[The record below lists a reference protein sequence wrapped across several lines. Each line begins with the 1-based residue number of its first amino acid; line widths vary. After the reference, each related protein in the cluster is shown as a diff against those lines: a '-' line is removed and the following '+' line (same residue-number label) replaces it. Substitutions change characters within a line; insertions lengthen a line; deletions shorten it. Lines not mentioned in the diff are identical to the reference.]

1 MTVSTGSNTR
11 LNTISGVM
19 KIMSITAAEKVSLA
33 SQVFPA
39 NIILKDENGV
49 LYLTDG
55 VTSIASLSALKLVP
69 TSLSE
74 LTNDSGFITNTN
86 NCVHQSGNES
96 IGGIKSFLN
105 TPYIHSPLTGATTA
119 CGYLKLV
126 DLTFGTSPSSTN
138 DYAFKFVDGNDA
150 PYGEIGLRVQ
160 SNGHNTIRLRVLN
173 TDGTTSYDKQILF
186 DVRNT
191 DGFTSFAPSASGSNM
206 WLGTTSNRWT
216 GVVADNYYLGTTAFG
231 DIVTHNYSEFVSSSA
246 LNAYVAKY
254 SDTSELG
261 RCLDLHYDNET
272 ATYDYDVR
280 IEVISQGTAAGT
292 GVLNIAASQLHIP
305 APAANA
311 NDTRAATTAW
321 VNGRGFLTSHPTISL
336 TTNTTSTEAP
346 AQGDTFTCIDSLTQD
361 ANGHVTQLNVKTVT
375 LPTLATVATSGSYND
390 LSDKPTSMTPASH
403 THGNITNDGK
413 IGTAANKP
421 LITTTGGAVTTGSFG
436 TTANTFC
443 QGNDSRLSD
452 ARTPTAHNHAASD
465 ITSGT
470 LDAARIPNLDASKIT
485 SGTIDIARLP
495 AGALER
501 LVTVANQ
508 AARFALTTTDVQL
521 GDVVKQTD
529 TGIMYYVVDTSHLSS
544 ADGYSEFTAGA
555 ATSVPWSG
563 VTGKPSSYTP
573 ASHSHGNITNTGAIG
588 TAANKPL
595 ITTTNGVVTTGS
607 FGTTANTFCQG
618 NDSRLSDARTPTAHT
633 HDASDITS
641 GLATVATSG
650 SYNDLSDTPTIPT
663 VNNAKLTIQQNGT
676 TVKTFTANASSN
688 VTANI
693 TVPTKT
699 SDLTNDSHQT
709 ITVDTDTTSTASPAH
724 SGTFTCVDS
733 VTRDSNG
740 HVTAINTKTVTL
752 PADNNTDTLVTQNKS
767 TSNNTYPVLACPTA
781 NANANQGAKT
791 AIFAA
796 GIKINPNT
804 SAFYATTLYNNN
816 VSLAPI
822 TTAQVTTMLSNKLDA
837 SATRDGA
844 NWLDTNYTMFVNEYN
859 ATNPAATS

>member
-55 VTSIASLSALKLVP
+55 VTSLASLNTLKLIP

-138 DYAFKFVDGNDA
+138 DYAFKFVDGNDS

-173 TDGTTSYDKQILF
+173 TNGTTSYDKQILF

-191 DGFTSFAPSASGSNM
+191 DGFTSFAPSASGSDM

-231 DIVTHNYSEFVSSSA
+231 DIVTHNYSEFVSSSV
-246 LNAYVAKY
+246 LSGYVAKY

-292 GVLNIAASQLHIP
+292 GVASIAASALHVP

-336 TTNTTSTEAP
+336 TTNTTSTASP
-346 AQGDTFTCIDSLTQD
+346 AHGDTFTCVDSITQD
-361 ANGHVTQLNVKTVT
+361 ANGHVTQLNV
-375 LPTLATVATSGSYND
+375 
-390 LSDKPTSMTPASH
+390 
-403 THGNITNDGK
+403 
-413 IGTAANKP
+413 
-421 LITTTGGAVTTGSFG
+421 
-436 TTANTFC
+436 
-443 QGNDSRLSD
+443 
-452 ARTPTAHNHAASD
+452 
-465 ITSGT
+465 
-470 LDAARIPNLDASKIT
+470 
-485 SGTIDIARLP
+485 
-495 AGALER
+495 
-501 LVTVANQ
+501 
-508 AARFALTTTDVQL
+508 
-521 GDVVKQTD
+521 
-529 TGIMYYVVDTSHLSS
+529 
-544 ADGYSEFTAGA
+544 
-555 ATSVPWSG
+555 
-563 VTGKPSSYTP
+563 
-573 ASHSHGNITNTGAIG
+573 
-588 TAANKPL
+588 
-595 ITTTNGVVTTGS
+595 
-607 FGTTANTFCQG
+607 
-618 NDSRLSDARTPTAHT
+618 
-633 HDASDITS
+633 
-641 GLATVATSG
+641 
-650 SYNDLSDTPTIPT
+650 
-663 VNNAKLTIQQNGT
+663 
-676 TVKTFTANASSN
+676 
-688 VTANI
+688 
-693 TVPTKT
+693 
-699 SDLTNDSHQT
+699 
-709 ITVDTDTTSTASPAH
+709 
-724 SGTFTCVDS
+724 
-733 VTRDSNG
+733 
-740 HVTAINTKTVTL
+740 KTVTL

-796 GIKINPNT
+796 GIKMNPST

-822 TTAQVTTMLSNKLDA
+822 TSAQVTTMLSSKLDA

-844 NWLDTNYTMFVNEYN
+844 NWLDTDYTMFVNEYN
-859 ATNPAATS
+859 ATASS